1 MTEHAMT
8 RADRPLAPLTPLSRS
23 RWHAP
28 IAVLALIIVTVA
40 TYGRVCENQFTW
52 WDDPRTIHHNP
63 RFNPPSGKL
72 IRETWV
78 KPVDGLYVPV
88 TYSYWGALAFLAEED
103 GTDALGIHL
112 NPRVFHAG
120 SLALHVLSVLVAF
133 AILKLLSD
141 NVLAS
146 AGGALLFAL
155 HPVQVEAVA
164 WASGA
169 KDLLCGLLSLMAIY
183 QYVQFARLARGRDAS
198 REDAAGNPPRP
209 TPRRLRFTY
218 GSGAVLLVLAM
229 LAKPSAMVV
238 PVIVALLDLLVIG
251 RPWRKVAWSAGGW
264 AVVVVPFAAIARI
277 VQTIDD
283 MPVAALWQRP
293 FIAADAIA
301 FYLSKLLWPT
311 GMTPDYTRRPEA
323 VFRMAGGAWPYL
335 IWIVPASLAAWAWHG
350 RRARPWALAGL
361 ALFVAGVGP
370 VLGLAPFQF
379 QFTSSVADHYLYV
392 SMLGPALVL
401 TWALVRFRS
410 RAVLIGCGAALAALA
425 VRSNDQLGHWRS
437 EMALWTHTMAVAPN
451 SFVARANLAA
461 DLGRAGFLAGLEA
474 RDLRDAGKTD
484 DAAKLEAER
493 LGYHTRAV
501 ELLEE
506 AIAINPGYTV
516 ARHNAWVNYLRL
528 KRYDKAAENLEVILA
543 EGDKQPDAEVHQR
556 LLPYHESAGEM
567 WVKSRQYARAI
578 PHFEHVLSRN
588 PDSASAKRGLKEAQ
602 SKLAEA
608 RLELGQER

>member
-1 MTEHAMT
+1 
-8 RADRPLAPLTPLSRS
+8 
-23 RWHAP
+23 
-28 IAVLALIIVTVA
+28 
-40 TYGRVCENQFTW
+40 
-52 WDDPRTIHHNP
+52 
-63 RFNPPSGKL
+63 
-72 IRETWV
+72 
-78 KPVDGLYVPV
+78 
-88 TYSYWGALAFLAEED
+88 
-103 GTDALGIHL
+103 
-112 NPRVFHAG
+112 
-120 SLALHVLSVLVAF
+120 
-133 AILKLLSD
+133 
-141 NVLAS
+141 
-146 AGGALLFAL
+146 
-155 HPVQVEAVA
+155 
-164 WASGA
+164 
-169 KDLLCGLLSLMAIY
+169 
-183 QYVQFARLARGRDAS
+183 
-198 REDAAGNPPRP
+198 
-209 TPRRLRFTY
+209 
-218 GSGAVLLVLAM
+218 
-229 LAKPSAMVV
+229 
-238 PVIVALLDLLVIG
+238 
-251 RPWRKVAWSAGGW
+251 
-264 AVVVVPFAAIARI
+264 
-277 VQTIDD
+277 
-283 MPVAALWQRP
+283 
-293 FIAADAIA
+293 
-301 FYLSKLLWPT
+301 
-311 GMTPDYTRRPEA
+311 
-323 VFRMAGGAWPYL
+323 
-335 IWIVPASLAAWAWHG
+335 
-350 RRARPWALAGL
+350 
-361 ALFVAGVGP
+361 
-370 VLGLAPFQF
+370 
-379 QFTSSVADHYLYV
+379 
-392 SMLGPALVL
+392 VL